1 MKRSRR
7 RNVALISRRI
17 AYVPWLVVA
26 ATLSLGG
33 VGCRQGVDPSAL
45 SGDAACAALD
55 SVLVSAGPSRP
66 YSMSGDAVV
75 DVEQFRFRG
84 HFRLDASADGDAVIE
99 LGGSTLFGGH
109 REDVVVSLVDDTLR
123 VFDRERGH
131 FYEGEDLDALIWD
144 ATRARADWA
153 RVVGEM
159 LASPTRCDAVDALTR
174 TACGEGTSAG
184 RSAWWLSPAA
194 SRGPRGPTPSSTRL
208 STISS
213 MCAIFGSERAF
224 RR

>member
-1 MKRSRR
+1 
-7 RNVALISRRI
+7 
-17 AYVPWLVVA
+17 VVA

-33 VGCRQGVDPSAL
+33 AGCRQRVDPNAL

-55 SVLVSAGPSRP
+55 SVLVSAGPARP

-159 LASPTRCDAVDALTR
+159 LASPTRCDPIDALTR
-174 TACGEGTSAG
+174 DEDGVRG
-184 RSAWWLSPAA
+184 RNQRGSFRLVVESGRLSRATWPNPIHDATFDDKLDV
-194 SRGPRGPTPSSTRL
+194 RYLWQRTRL
-208 STISS
+208 SEVT
-213 MCAIFGSERAF
+213 GSLPARGWRVRLTDTE
-224 RR
+224 